1 MNNTFTFNR
10 FKNLLL
16 KDGKMYFRNFGTSL
30 IVFCCLNAIF
40 WIFNLLFGTTSNP
53 QFRFGMLCTWTGLA
67 IMMVPSK
74 VYGNANLS
82 REGVGFAMLPA
93 SSLEKFVSM
102 FLYCAIVTP
111 VVVFFGGYLVDALLS
126 LFPFGGFEKP
136 IQLHTLNEIV
146 RLVDDTEGVVQDGHY
161 VTADVTFSDVFP
173 IGVMRTSI
181 YMGIIQWAAIFML
194 GNMVFKKHKAGKTF
208 ASYLGISY
216 VLSTIFGLAFTSSN
230 SRLKQ
235 WLENMDSVS
244 EEEMIQIAHNGMI
257 CGMVVGLIITAVL
270 LYFTYR
276 KIKTQK
282 Y

>member
-1 MNNTFTFNR
+1 MNNTFSFNR

-16 KDGKMYFRNFGTSL
+16 KDGKMYIRNYGTSL
-30 IVFCCLNAIF
+30 IVWCCLNAIF
-40 WIFNLLFGTTSNP
+40 WIFNLLFGSETMP
-53 QFRFGMLCTWTGLA
+53 PVRFGMLCTWTALA
-67 IMMVPSK
+67 MMMVPSK

-82 REGVGFAMLPA
+82 REGVGFAMMPA

-111 VVVFFGGYLVDALLS
+111 VIVFFGGYLVDTLLS
-126 LFPFGGFEKP
+126 LFPFGGFEEP
-136 IQLHTLNEIV
+136 IHLYTINEVV
-146 RLVDDTEGVVQDGHY
+146 RMIDNSEGVVQSSNMELSFG
-161 VTADVTFSDVFP
+161 DVFP
-173 IGVMRTSI
+173 VGVIRTSL
-181 YMGIIQWAAIFML
+181 YVGIIQWAAIFML

>member
-1 MNNTFTFNR
+1 MNNTFAFNR

-16 KDGKMYFRNFGTSL
+16 KDGKMYIRNFGTNL

-40 WIFNLLFGTTSNP
+40 WVFNLLFGSSSV
-53 QFRFGMLCTWTGLA
+53 QGFRFGMLCTWTALA
-67 IMMVPSK
+67 MMMVPEK
-74 VYGNANLS
+74 AYGKANLS

-102 FLYCAIVTP
+102 FIYCAIVTP
-111 VVVFFGGYLVDALLS
+111 VVVFFGGYLVDTLLS

-136 IQLHTLNEIV
+136 IHLYTINEIV
-146 RLVDDTEGVVQDGHY
+146 HMIDNSEGVVQSSNMELSFG
-161 VTADVTFSDVFP
+161 DVFP
-173 IGVMRTSI
+173 VGVIRTSL
-181 YMGIIQWAAIFML
+181 YVGIIQWAAIFML